1 MKHYQFITSLFI
13 LTILLAACAGTQGV
27 SEEQA
32 IENAR
37 LTLEAGLTQNTAPE
51 EAPGVEAPAEQAPA
65 AEAATAT
72 ETPIL
77 ATPTLMMTPTLE
89 AATVSVTVDTN
100 CRTGPGA
107 PYGIIGSLKT
117 GQSSTVA
124 AQTSVN
130 NYVLINNPEE
140 GGADCWLWLEYATI
154 NGDISGL
161 AEVTPIAIIDWSGT
175 WTQNTG
181 GPNFTTVLTQTGN
194 LISGTST
201 LGSDTA
207 TITGTLSADE
217 RTFTGTYTNSLG
229 QSGTLVWQ
237 LVPGTIDQFTG
248 KGQNLLPEKSN
259 YPSCGW
265 RNGAPMPKP
274 CLGP

>member
-1 MKHYQFITSLFI
+1 MKHYRSITSLFI
-13 LTILLAACAGTQGV
+13 LTLLLAACASTEGV

-37 LTLEAGLTQNTAPE
+37 LTLEAGLTLNTAPE
-51 EAPGVEAPAEQAPA
+51 QAPAVEVPAEQAPA
-65 AEAATAT
+65 AEAAPAT

-77 ATPTLMMTPTLE
+77 GTPTIMVTSIAE

-107 PYGIIGSLKT
+107 PYGIIGSLSAS
-117 GQSSTVA
+117 QSATVA
-124 AQTSVN
+124 AQASVN
-130 NYVLINNPEE
+130 NYVLIHNPEA
-140 GGADCWLWLEYATI
+140 GGADCWLWLQYGTVS
-154 NGDISGL
+154 GDISGL
-161 AEVTPIAIIDWSGT
+161 PEVTPIAIIDWSGT

-181 GPNFTTVLTQTGN
+181 GPNFTTVITQTGN
-194 LISGTST
+194 LITAIST

-207 TITGTLSADE
+207 TASGTLSADE
-217 RTFTGTYTNSLG
+217 RTFTGTYTNTLG
-229 QSGTLVWQ
+229 QSGTLIWQ

-248 KGQNLLPEKSN
+248 KGQNLLPVKNN